1 LWLLLLVPAAVL
13 AYAVASVARRRA
25 LARLGSPDLIARMSP
40 ATSRPRKVARA
51 ALLCIALGL
60 LAAALARPQAGGRA
74 RLEKQ
79 RGLDL
84 VVALDFS
91 KSMLA
96 KDIYPSRL
104 ERAKRELEQLMDRL
118 NGDRVGLVAFAGE
131 TLTYPPTTDYDAV
144 KLFWRDLSPADLPVG
159 GTAIG
164 RAITAAVDML
174 TRLRAQGG
182 ETRDQVIL
190 LLTDGEDTES
200 NPLQAAEEAAKVGV
214 KVFAVGIGSRSG
226 ELVPDMGE
234 SDQAAGYMKDRD
246 GKYVTS
252 RLDEDLLAQ
261 IAGRTGGGYL
271 RADAQHFGVEA
282 IANALARLKRT
293 DSETRL
299 VKQYDEVYAYLLW
312 PALLLLLIEACLG
325 ESRRVRRN
333 PSMAAL
339 PAALVMTAFLPL
351 LGAWNPLERNNRP
364 TEAGNASMKNGK
376 PEEALT
382 QYNKAVTDLPTDPG
396 AHFNRGNALFALSR
410 YEEASQEFLRAT
422 QEGSPGLRSAAFY
435 NLGNTHFKNDKFDDA
450 VAAYRHALA
459 LDPSNANAKW
469 NLELALQ
476 KRKEE
481 EEKKKEQKDKQDQ
494 SKNDK
499 NDKNKDQQKPDEQDK
514 DKKDQQKQD
523 KDKDQNKDNKKDQQK
538 QDKDQ
543 QENQPK
549 PDKDKDENQP
559 KQEPKQQEQKA
570 QQDQQKQQAEGQKP
584 PPGKDEAADMREID
598 AVLDNLEQSPKDL
611 EKMRARL
618 RAVRRAPPAKDW

>member
-1 LWLLLLVPAAVL
+1 
-13 AYAVASVARRRA
+13 
-25 LARLGSPDLIARMSP
+25 
-40 ATSRPRKVARA
+40 
-51 ALLCIALGL
+51 
-60 LAAALARPQAGGRA
+60 
-74 RLEKQ
+74 
-79 RGLDL
+79 
-84 VVALDFS
+84 
-91 KSMLA
+91 
-96 KDIYPSRL
+96 
-104 ERAKRELEQLMDRL
+104 
-118 NGDRVGLVAFAGE
+118 
-131 TLTYPPTTDYDAV
+131 
-144 KLFWRDLSPADLPVG
+144 
-159 GTAIG
+159 
-164 RAITAAVDML
+164 
-174 TRLRAQGG
+174 
-182 ETRDQVIL
+182 
-190 LLTDGEDTES
+190 
-200 NPLQAAEEAAKVGV
+200 
-214 KVFAVGIGSRSG
+214 
-226 ELVPDMGE
+226 
-234 SDQAAGYMKDRD
+234 
-246 GKYVTS
+246 
-252 RLDEDLLAQ
+252 
-261 IAGRTGGGYL
+261 
-271 RADAQHFGVEA
+271 
-282 IANALARLKRT
+282 
-293 DSETRL
+293 
-299 VKQYDEVYAYLLW
+299 
-312 PALLLLLIEACLG
+312 
-325 ESRRVRRN
+325 
-333 PSMAAL
+333 
-339 PAALVMTAFLPL
+339 MTAFLPL
-351 LGAWNPLERNNRP
+351 LGAWNPRERNNRP

>member
-1 LWLLLLVPAAVL
+1 MRLAHPHLLWLLLLVPAAVL

-261 IAGRTGGGYL
+261 IAGRTGGDICAPT
-271 RADAQHFGVEA
+271 RSTSASRPSRTRS
-282 IANALARLKRT
+282 LA
-293 DSETRL
+293 S
-299 VKQYDEVYAYLLW
+299 
-312 PALLLLLIEACLG
+312 
-325 ESRRVRRN
+325 
-333 PSMAAL
+333 
-339 PAALVMTAFLPL
+339 
-351 LGAWNPLERNNRP
+351 
-364 TEAGNASMKNGK
+364 
-376 PEEALT
+376 
-382 QYNKAVTDLPTDPG
+382 
-396 AHFNRGNALFALSR
+396 
-410 YEEASQEFLRAT
+410 
-422 QEGSPGLRSAAFY
+422 SA
-435 NLGNTHFKNDKFDDA
+435 
-450 VAAYRHALA
+450 
-459 LDPSNANAKW
+459 P
-469 NLELALQ
+469 
-476 KRKEE
+476 
-481 EEKKKEQKDKQDQ
+481 
-494 SKNDK
+494 
-499 NDKNKDQQKPDEQDK
+499 
-514 DKKDQQKQD
+514 
-523 KDKDQNKDNKKDQQK
+523 
-538 QDKDQ
+538 
-543 QENQPK
+543 
-549 PDKDKDENQP
+549 
-559 KQEPKQQEQKA
+559 
-570 QQDQQKQQAEGQKP
+570 
-584 PPGKDEAADMREID
+584 
-598 AVLDNLEQSPKDL
+598 
-611 EKMRARL
+611 RARPAWSSNMTRSTHTCSGPRCCSCSSRL
-618 RAVRRAPPAKDW
+618 AWARAAGCAATPAWLPSPPL

>member
-1 LWLLLLVPAAVL
+1 
-13 AYAVASVARRRA
+13 
-25 LARLGSPDLIARMSP
+25 
-40 ATSRPRKVARA
+40 
-51 ALLCIALGL
+51 
-60 LAAALARPQAGGRA
+60 
-74 RLEKQ
+74 
-79 RGLDL
+79 
-84 VVALDFS
+84 
-91 KSMLA
+91 
-96 KDIYPSRL
+96 
-104 ERAKRELEQLMDRL
+104 
-118 NGDRVGLVAFAGE
+118 
-131 TLTYPPTTDYDAV
+131 
-144 KLFWRDLSPADLPVG
+144 
-159 GTAIG
+159 
-164 RAITAAVDML
+164 
-174 TRLRAQGG
+174 
-182 ETRDQVIL
+182 
-190 LLTDGEDTES
+190 
-200 NPLQAAEEAAKVGV
+200 
-214 KVFAVGIGSRSG
+214 
-226 ELVPDMGE
+226 
-234 SDQAAGYMKDRD
+234 
-246 GKYVTS
+246 
-252 RLDEDLLAQ
+252 
-261 IAGRTGGGYL
+261 YL

-481 EEKKKEQKDKQDQ
+481 EEKKKDQKDKQDQ

-499 NDKNKDQQKPDEQDK
+499 NDKPDEQDK